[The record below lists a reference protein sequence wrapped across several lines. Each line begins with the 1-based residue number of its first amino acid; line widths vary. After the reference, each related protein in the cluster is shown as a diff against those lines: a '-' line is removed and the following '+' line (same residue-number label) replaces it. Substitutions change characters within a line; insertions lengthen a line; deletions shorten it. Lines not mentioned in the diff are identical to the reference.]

1 MANKLTKAQ
10 VDKILRGL
18 AFDKIMAGEKPLQ
31 VAGSKFAINVEY
43 EGNPY
48 VVRVDFVVPKEQ
60 DYLAEDLHDEYM
72 ASVAEKEAEKAEKA
86 KAKAKKIARDE
97 KLRAEKKALK
107 EAKAEGSNE
116 PSDDEEEGE

>member
-31 VAGSKFAINVEY
+31 VAGSKFAVNVEY
-43 EGNPY
+43 NGNPY
-48 VVRVDFVVPKEQ
+48 VVRIDFVVPKEQ

-107 EAKAEGSNE
+107 EAKTEGSDE

>member
-1 MANKLTKAQ
+1 MASKLTKAQ

-107 EAKAEGSNE
+107 EAKAEGSDE

>member
-1 MANKLTKAQ
+1 MAKKLTKAQ
-10 VDKILRGL
+10 IDTILRGL

-72 ASVAEKEAEKAEKA
+72 ASVAEKEKEKAEKA
-86 KAKAKKIARDE
+86 QAKAKKIARDE

-107 EAKAEGSNE
+107 SKAT
-116 PSDDEEEGE
+116 DEEIEGE

>member
-48 VVRVDFVVPKEQ
+48 VVRIDFVVPKEQ
-60 DYLAEDLHDEYM
+60 DYLAEDLHDEYK
-72 ASVAEKEAEKAEKA
+72 ALEAEKEAERAEKA
-86 KAKAKKIARDE
+86 KAKAKKVERDE
-97 KLRAEKKALK
+97 KLRAQKKALK
-107 EAKAEGSNE
+107 EGK
-116 PSDDEEEGE
+116 EGE

>member
-107 EAKAEGSNE
+107 EAKTEGSEE
-116 PSDDEEEGE
+116 PSDEEEGE

>member
-86 KAKAKKIARDE
+86 KAKAKKVARDE
-97 KLRAEKKALK
+97 KIRAEKKALK
-107 EAKAEGSNE
+107 EAKAEGSDE